1 MNVSTGEVK
10 SPYAELRREPSEGF
24 DAEKFL
30 QEHGLKKYAFAG
42 THIISPE
49 VTNIMAQWPEK
60 FAIVDFY
67 LAMADKYIIKGYVKN
82 DLQLVD
88 VGKLDS
94 LQQAEEMYLQLK
106 NK

>member
-1 MNVSTGEVK
+1 MDGE
-10 SPYAELRREPSEGF
+10 
-24 DAEKFL
+24 
-30 QEHGLKKYAFAG
+30 LKAFASKNILAKEIG
-42 THIISPE
+42 CDSPE
-49 VTNIMAQWPEK
+49 VFNIMAQWPEK

-94 LQQAEEMYLQLK
+94 LQQAEHMYLQLK
-106 NK
+106 NN